1 MLNRP
6 FKLIFYMEAV
16 TKQDDKPGHI
26 VILKMH
32 NPFGLLSVKL
42 LHALING
49 GYRYFVRQSYRRG
62 LNPLDPIHKAAFLFT
77 HYYDLPSATRHHHL
91 IRQDPNHFLYDCK
104 NADHAARLEIA
115 AKQVPGYPVYT
126 PLLEKPWQPSEKMA
140 ELIRKYI
147 GAHLN
152 WMPAREETVKADL
165 FTEFGELFVNLNYR
179 SHEIQVPLADIEKS

>member
-1 MLNRP
+1 
-6 FKLIFYMEAV
+6 MEGI
-16 TKQDDKPGHI
+16 TKQDDKLARI

-42 LHALING
+42 LYALINDDN
-49 GYRYFVRQSYRRG
+49 RYFVRQTYRRG
-62 LNPLDPIHKAAFLFT
+62 LNPSDPIHRAAFLFT
-77 HYYDLPSATRHHHL
+77 HYNDLASARWHYNFLQH
-91 IRQDPNHFLYDCK
+91 DPNRYLYDCK
-104 NADHAARLEIA
+104 NTDHAARLETA

-147 GAHLN
+147 GANLN
-152 WMPAREETVKADL
+152 WTPAREETVKADL

>member
-1 MLNRP
+1 
-6 FKLIFYMEAV
+6 MEAI
-16 TKQDDKPGHI
+16 TKPDEKRARI
-26 VILKMH
+26 VILTMH

-42 LHALING
+42 LHALIHG
-49 GYRYFVRQSYRRG
+49 GHRYFIRQTYRRG

-77 HYYDLPSATRHHHL
+77 HYIDLPSARRHYNFLQH
-91 IRQDPNHFLYDCK
+91 DPNRFLYDCK
-104 NADHAARLEIA
+104 NTDHAVKLEIA

-147 GAHLN
+147 GAHVN
-152 WMPAREETVKADL
+152 WIPAREETVKAGL

-179 SHEIQVPLADIEKS
+179 SQEIQVPLADIEKS